1 MDYSR
6 TPPPDL
12 LTGLPG
18 EPLVREGLAD
28 SQSGRH
34 SIPACLAQI
43 AGPRLRRLGLLPPA
57 RSQPTGDSEL
67 RLYRLLRRQGGDA
80 YSRYNALLR
89 ELVSFEQALDRR
101 TNGKAET
108 LKRWCARRSR
118 A

>member
-28 SQSGRH
+28 FQSGRH

-43 AGPRLRRLGLLPPA
+43 AGPRLRRLGLLPPVGSHSLA
-57 RSQPTGDSEL
+57 EPEL

-101 TNGKAET
+101 INGKVET
-108 LKRWCARRSR
+108 RKR
-118 A
+118 